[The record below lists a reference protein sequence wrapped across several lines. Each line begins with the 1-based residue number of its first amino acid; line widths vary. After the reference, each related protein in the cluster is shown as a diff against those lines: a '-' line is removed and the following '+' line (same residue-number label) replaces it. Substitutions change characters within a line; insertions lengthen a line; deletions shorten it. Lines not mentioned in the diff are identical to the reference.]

1 MQPPFT
7 NDEDISSVIFVGRT
21 HQDRLHHA
29 VRLDRIRQLFQRI
42 IVLDMPRLKRIPV
55 NVRDRKIGYK
65 VPGNPPLSRSTN
77 INATAGNLT
86 GGSQPRLH
94 VGCSLQGAS
103 RARLSGRAKLG
114 FLAVTLIRNGINVI
128 RDPEPAPLTGIAGT
142 VSSDACP
149 TRQGRRSSYLAL
161 VIPNSLT
168 AVIPNSLSID
178 IPNSLT
184 VVIPS
189 EARNLMWRGRSRPRA
204 GSGNTATFR
213 FSSRTRSGYR
223 RNHRCCRHRPRM
235 RSSLRRRSRRCHHA
249 RARE

>member
-7 NDEDISSVIFVGRT
+7 NDEDISSVIFVRRT
-21 HQDRLHHA
+21 HQVRLHHA

-142 VSSDACP
+142 VSSDGCP

-168 AVIPNSLSID
+168 A
-178 IPNSLT
+178 
-184 VVIPS
+184 VIPS

-223 RNHRCCRHRPRM
+223 RNHRCCRHRP
-235 RSSLRRRSRRCHHA
+235 
-249 RARE
+249 